1 MQRGTERKKASL
13 ILCNFQLLAEVGGN
27 SAVFES
33 TSEFLGEDSSMYV
46 RYEAKFT
53 VNKAQF
59 SIYHDGGTSCFST
72 VHIRSAVLNLL
83 NLRMSFS

>member
-13 ILCNFQLLAEVGGN
+13 ILCNFHLLAEVWGYSG
-27 SAVFES
+27 VFEN
-33 TSEFLGEDSSMYV
+33 TSEFLDEDSFMYV

-59 SIYHDGGTSCFST
+59 SIYHDGGTSCFNT
-72 VHIRSAVLNLL
+72 VHITKCCT
-83 NLRMSFS
+83 